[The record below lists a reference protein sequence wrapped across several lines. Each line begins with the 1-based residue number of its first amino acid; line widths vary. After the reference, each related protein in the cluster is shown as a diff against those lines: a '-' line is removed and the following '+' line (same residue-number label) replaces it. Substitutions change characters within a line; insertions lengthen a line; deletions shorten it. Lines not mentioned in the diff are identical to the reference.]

1 MKFDKNFAFSRNADA
16 ALLGQD
22 DTDDP
27 HKGVMVEFYE
37 TSRPMHDANGL
48 PVTGANGEPVMSQPV
63 LMIRYHTVGDPVT
76 KFNRKAV
83 EADKR
88 EFAKAYQMF
97 QQGKSFQE
105 QSGTSLDLLADMDIM
120 NKAML
125 QTHGLFTI
133 ELLANCPESSVLQ
146 TPALRNW
153 VHKARSHIQLHKPKP
168 NQELLD
174 EMAAMKAELAALK
187 AAKTAK
193 TNQKEAA

>member
-1 MKFDKNFAFSRNADA
+1 MKFDKNFGYTRDLDRPHS
-16 ALLGQD
+16 D
-22 DTDDP
+22 DKDDP
-27 HKGVMVEFYE
+27 NAGTMVEFYE

-48 PVTGANGEPVMSQPV
+48 PVVNEKGEPVMSQPV

-76 KFNRKAV
+76 KYNRKAV

-88 EFAKAYQMF
+88 EFKRAYDMF
-97 QQGKSFQE
+97 LQGKSFME
-105 QSGTSLDLLADMDIM
+105 QSGTPLDLLADMDII

-133 ELLANCPESSVLQ
+133 EMLANCPESSILQ
-146 TPALRNW
+146 NSALRNW
-153 VHKARSHIQLHKPKP
+153 VNKARSHIQLHKPKP

-193 TNQKEAA
+193 TTQKEAA

>member
-1 MKFDKNFAFSRNADA
+1 MKFDKNFGFTRDLDNPHSEDKADPNA
-16 ALLGQD
+16 G
-22 DTDDP
+22 T
-27 HKGVMVEFYE
+27 MVEFYE

-76 KFNRKAV
+76 KYNRKAV

-88 EFAKAYQMF
+88 EFKRAYDMF
-97 QQGKSFQE
+97 LQGKSFME
-105 QSGTSLDLLADMDIM
+105 QSGTPLDLLADMDIM

-133 ELLANCPESSVLQ
+133 ELLANCPESSILQ
-146 TPALRNW
+146 NSALRNW
-153 VHKARSHIQLHKPKP
+153 VNKARSHIQLHKPKP

-193 TNQKEAA
+193 TTQKEAA

>member
-1 MKFDKNFAFSRNADA
+1 MKFDKNFGFTRDLDNPHSDDKADPNA
-16 ALLGQD
+16 G
-22 DTDDP
+22 T
-27 HKGVMVEFYE
+27 MVEFYE

-76 KFNRKAV
+76 KYNRKAV

-88 EFAKAYQMF
+88 EFKRAYDMF
-97 QQGKSFQE
+97 LQGKSFME
-105 QSGTSLDLLADMDIM
+105 QSGTPLDLLADMDIM

-133 ELLANCPESSVLQ
+133 ELLANCPESSILQ
-146 TPALRNW
+146 NSALRNW
-153 VHKARSHIQLHKPKP
+153 VNKARSHIQLHKPKP

-193 TNQKEAA
+193 TTQKEAA